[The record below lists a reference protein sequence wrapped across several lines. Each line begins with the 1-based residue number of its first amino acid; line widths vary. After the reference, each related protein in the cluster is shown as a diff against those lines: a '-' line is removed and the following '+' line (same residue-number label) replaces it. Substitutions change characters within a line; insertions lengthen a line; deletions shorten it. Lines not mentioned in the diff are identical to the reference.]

1 MECRSCR
8 VVMMLSG
15 VVLMGISLSFLLNAG
30 YGTDTCSFMNASIS
44 ARLGVS
50 LGPVMVVSN
59 VLLFIPQLIWG
70 RKLIGI
76 GTLCNMF
83 LIGYITDFCMFLQER
98 YLPSS
103 MFEEQPSRSAVF
115 ALSLSLFLIA
125 VSLYMNAD
133 LGQSPFDSAATLLS
147 RALHLPF
154 PAVRIAWDFLAI
166 AVGVLCGGTLTAG
179 TVILAFTI
187 GPAVSWIG
195 RLIKLLSRTG

>member
-1 MECRSCR
+1 
-8 VVMMLSG
+8 MMLSG

-70 RKLIGI
+70 RKFIGI

-98 YLPSS
+98 L
-103 MFEEQPSRSAVF
+103 
-115 ALSLSLFLIA
+115 
-125 VSLYMNAD
+125 
-133 LGQSPFDSAATLLS
+133 
-147 RALHLPF
+147 LPF

-187 GPAVSWIG
+187 GPAVFWIG